1 MACNNV
7 CRLCDKLIISTAV
20 NYDATTNELIIGL
33 PAGTTY
39 YNNNKYCIVVA
50 QPIPT
55 TTPISAL
62 VTVAI
67 GTDPTRYPLVRRNCQ
82 QAIACNI
89 RTRTKYSVCVS
100 TNTVSGVFRL
110 LGDIGC
116 CGAEVLPSLPVVAGV
131 AVTAGG
137 GATPEVANVVQPLSV
152 ASVTPISRT
161 AKTTKVKEVADN
173 E

>member
-7 CRLCDKLIISTAV
+7 CKLCDKLIISTAV

-33 PAGTTY
+33 PAGTY
-39 YNNNKYCIVVA
+39 YNNNKYCLVIA
-50 QPIPT
+50 NPIPT
-55 TTPISAL
+55 TTPISA
-62 VTVAI
+62 TVVVSI

-82 QAIACNI
+82 PATACNI
-89 RTRTKYSVCVS
+89 RTRTKYSTCVS

-116 CGAEVLPSLPVVAGV
+116 CGAEVLPSLPVVADGAV
-131 AVTAGG
+131 ATGG
-137 GATPEVANVVQPLSV
+137 SATPEVANVVQQVSV
-152 ASVTPISRT
+152 ASVTPTTR
-161 AKTTKVKEVADN
+161 TTKSKEVAIN

>member
-20 NYDATTNELIIGL
+20 NYDATTNELIIAL
-33 PAGTTY
+33 PAGTY
-39 YNNNKYCIVVA
+39 YNNNKYCLVIA
-50 QPIPT
+50 NPIPT
-55 TTPISAL
+55 TTPISA
-62 VTVAI
+62 TVVVSI

-82 QAIACNI
+82 PATACNI
-89 RTRTKYSVCVS
+89 RTRTKYSTCVS

-116 CGAEVLPSLPVVAGV
+116 CGAEVLPSLPVVAGT

-137 GATPEVANVVQPLSV
+137 DATPEVANVVQPLRV
-152 ASVTPISRT
+152 ATVTPV
-161 AKTTKVKEVADN
+161 AKKTTKVKEVAEN